1 MTIRDF
7 EPADQED
14 LHEILGDP
22 QTMAFSE
29 PPYSPAQTR
38 SFLMDFCIGRRAAQA
53 AALKESGKS

>member
-1 MTIRDF
+1 MVLETKRMTIRDF

-29 PPYSPAQTR
+29 PPYSPAR
-38 SFLMDFCIGRRAAQA
+38 SEEHTSELQSQR
-53 AALKESGKS
+53 